1 MDELKKNRV
10 DELKKIREGM
20 SGNEAAQVIY
30 DNYSDLLDKIT
41 ACNDTIEANKAY
53 VAQIDKFGTIV
64 EIPIAHTTGYTVDCV
79 MSQSSVTKEFDKI
92 NNDLE
97 NRCVMMLDL
106 DIPEKLDPP
115 ATDVVNATYS
125 LHATKDDEGHV
136 LSQMYDD
143 IRDLQKMVAK
153 IDTLKTQIADLKRR
167 VNVLESKLNE
177 V

>member
-1 MDELKKNRV
+1 MTELR
-10 DELKKIREGM
+10 KIREGM

-64 EIPIAHTTGYTVDCV
+64 KIPVEQSSGTSTTAVV
-79 MSQSSVTKEFDKI
+79 SQSFFTKEINRI

-97 NRCVMMLDL
+97 NMCVMLDL

-115 ATDVVNATYS
+115 VTDVVNVTYS
-125 LHATKDDEGHV
+125 LQASQDDKGHV
-136 LSQMYDD
+136 LSKMYND
-143 IRDLQKMVAK
+143 IRDLQGMVAE

-167 VNVLESKLNE
+167 VEVLESKN
-177 V
+177 

>member
-1 MDELKKNRV
+1 MG
-10 DELKKIREGM
+10 ELKKIREGM

-64 EIPIAHTTGYTVDCV
+64 KIPVEQSSGTSTTAVV
-79 MSQSSVTKEFDKI
+79 SQSFVTKEFHKI
-92 NNDLE
+92 NNDLD

-115 ATDVVNATYS
+115 ATDVVNVTYS
-125 LHATKDDEGHV
+125 LHASKDDKGHV

-143 IRDLQKMVAK
+143 IRDLQKMVAE
-153 IDTLKTQIADLKRR
+153 IDTLKTQISDLKGR

>member
-1 MDELKKNRV
+1 MG
-10 DELKKIREGM
+10 ELKKIREGM

-41 ACNDTIEANKAY
+41 VCNDTIEANKAY

-64 EIPIAHTTGYTVDCV
+64 KIPVRQCSGTSTTAVV
-79 MSQSSVTKEFDKI
+79 SQSFVSKELNRI
-92 NNDLE
+92 NDDL
-97 NRCVMMLDL
+97 NKMCVMLDL

-115 ATDVVNATYS
+115 VTDVVNVTYS
-125 LHATKDDEGHV
+125 LSASQDDKGHV
-136 LSQMYDD
+136 LSKMYND
-143 IRDLQKMVAK
+143 IIDLQGMVAE
-153 IDTLKTQIADLKRR
+153 IDKLKTQIKDLEGR